1 MKIIQTAERNTERL
15 ASDNIIYHR
24 HLIAYKEAAKLING
38 TVLEIGCGEGYGIKI
53 LAPHAKKYFAIDKFN
68 TDIDHEIKEKY
79 NIDFRQMVVP
89 PLNGFADNTFDFV
102 VSFQVIEHIIKD
114 DFLIKE
120 IVRVLKPGGKLILTT
135 PNIKTSLTRN
145 PWHIREYR
153 LEQFENL
160 LSGNFKDVMVKGI
173 FGNEKVMNYYE
184 KNKDS
189 VKKFT
194 QFDIFNL
201 QYILP
206 RWCLKIPY
214 DIMNRMNRNKLMKQN
229 KGLINDVITE
239 DFYLSEADEKCFD
252 FFCIACK

>member
-1 MKIIQTAERNTERL
+1 MKIIQTAERNTEQL

-53 LAPHAKKYFAIDKFN
+53 LAPHTKKYFAIDKFN
-68 TDIDHEIKEKY
+68 TDIDNEIKDKY
-79 NIDFRQMVVP
+79 SINFRQMVVP
-89 PLNGFADNTFDFV
+89 PLNGFDDNTFDFV
-102 VSFQVIEHIIKD
+102 VSFQVIEHIKKD

-120 IVRVLKPGGKLILTT
+120 IVRILKPGGKLILTT

-145 PWHIREYR
+145 PWHVREYT
-153 LEQFENL
+153 LEQFGNL
-160 LSGNFKDVMVKGI
+160 LSGNFKNVIIKGI
-173 FGNEKVMNYYE
+173 FGNEKVMSYYE
-184 KNKDS
+184 KNKES
-189 VKKFT
+189 IKKIT

-214 DIMNRMNRNKLMKQN
+214 DVMNRINRNKLMKQN
-229 KGLINDVITE
+229 TGLINNVVTE
-239 DFYLSEADEKCFD
+239 DFYLSKTENNCFD